1 MYLIARD
8 KDNNVDKVYGYVSIT
23 NIANYA
29 KGKDPEDTFKWEMGI
44 PFDYTGEIIYL
55 PERNDV

>member
-29 KGKDPEDTFKWEMGI
+29 KGKTLLNGRWGYPSIT
-44 PFDYTGEIIYL
+44 L
-55 PERNDV
+55 VR